1 MHELAIARALLAVA
15 ERHLPSDRVDVRG
28 LRVAVGG
35 ASGVVPAALD
45 LAFRAAAADTRFAA
59 ARLTIEAVPGRS
71 RCADCATEFEFE
83 GLLGQCPAC
92 GTPGGELLAGD
103 ALELRAIGVV
113 DV

>member
-15 ERHLPSDRVDVRG
+15 ERHLPAGDIDVRG

-45 LAFRAAAADTRFAA
+45 LAFRAATADTRFAG
-59 ARLTIEAVPGRS
+59 ARLTIEVVPGRS
-71 RCADCATEFEFE
+71 RCADCATEFQFE
-83 GLLGQCPAC
+83 GLIGQCPAC
-92 GTPGGELLAGD
+92 GAPGGALLAGD
-103 ALELRAIGVV
+103 ALELRAIEVA

>member
-15 ERHLPSDRVDVRG
+15 ERHTPDRADVRV

-35 ASGVVPAALD
+35 ASGVAPAALE
-45 LAFRAAAADTRFAA
+45 LAFRAAAADTRFAG
-59 ARLTIEAVPGRS
+59 ARLSIEAVPGRS
-71 RCADCATEFEFE
+71 RCADCATEFAFE

-92 GTPGGELLAGD
+92 GAPGGELLAGD
-103 ALELRAIGVV
+103 GLELRAIEVA